1 MADSIYWASRY
12 VERAEN
18 MARILDVNL
27 NIGFDLPEG
36 LEEQWEP
43 LVQITGDQAYFEE
56 HYPAPTKK
64 NVIQFLV
71 FDPDYPNSIFS
82 CIRAARE
89 NARSVREIISSEM
102 WQVLNR
108 MFRQID
114 EATAGKLDDRDNPT
128 EFFRVIKENAHLYTG
143 VTDATFS
150 HGEGWHFGNMGRFL
164 ERADQ
169 TTRIIDMK
177 YFYLLPAPDQVD
189 TPLDLMQWTALLKS
203 ASAFE
208 MYRKTHGALHIRRI
222 VDFLL
227 LNRDFPRAV
236 YKCISVTE
244 NSLEKILG
252 ESASENNPARRAI
265 GRIFSELRYASIDE
279 IFEVGVHEYV
289 DRLQDSFK
297 DASLEI
303 RRAFFEPAGVG

>member
-1 MADSIYWASRY
+1 
-12 VERAEN
+12 
-18 MARILDVNL
+18 
-27 NIGFDLPEG
+27 
-36 LEEQWEP
+36 P
-43 LVQITGDQAYFEE
+43 LVQITGDETYFKE
-56 HYPAPTKK
+56 HYTGPTKK

-71 FDPDYPNSIFS
+71 FDPDYPNSIHS
-82 CIRAARE
+82 CLRMARE

-108 MFRQID
+108 TFRSID
-114 EATAGKLDDRDNPT
+114 EATAGKIADRDNPT
-128 EFFRVIKENAHLYTG
+128 EFFRAIKESAHLYTG

-177 YFYLLPAPDQVD
+177 YFYLLPSPEQVD

-208 MYRKTHGALHIRRI
+208 MYRKTHGSLNIRKI
-222 VDFLL
+222 VEFLL
-227 LNRDFPRAV
+227 LDREFPRAV
-236 YKCISVTE
+236 YQCIAVAE

-252 ESASENNPARRAI
+252 EAGNETHPARRAM
-265 GRIFSELRYASIDE
+265 GRIFSELRYASVDE
-279 IFEVGVHEYV
+279 IFESGVHEYV
-289 DRLQDSFK
+289 DGLQDRFIE
-297 DASLEI
+297 ASMEI